1 MDVTQLAEGLAP
13 LVPHL
18 LAGGATLAKAAL
30 GQLGERLG
38 EEVWEGLQ
46 ALVAKIRER
55 AQERPGLHEALDD
68 ARAQPQDKDALAA
81 LRLQL
86 RKLLEADPQLRD
98 KAARVLAPVI
108 SAGNTPMASG
118 KGSVAISGNVSGSI
132 IVTGDGN
139 AVRGGPT
146 GEPEM

>member
-13 LVPHL
+13 LVPYL
-18 LAGGATLAKAAL
+18 LAGGAALAKAAL

-46 ALVAKIRER
+46 ALAAKIRER
-55 AQERPGLHEALDD
+55 ARERPGLQEALDD
-68 ARAQPQDKDALAA
+68 ARAQPKDKDALAA

-98 KAARVLAPVI
+98 EAARVLAPVL
-108 SAGNTPMASG
+108 SAGNTTMASG
-118 KGSVAISGNVSGSI
+118 DRSVAIGGDVSGSI

-139 AVRGGPT
+139 VVRGDLSGSA
-146 GEPEM
+146 